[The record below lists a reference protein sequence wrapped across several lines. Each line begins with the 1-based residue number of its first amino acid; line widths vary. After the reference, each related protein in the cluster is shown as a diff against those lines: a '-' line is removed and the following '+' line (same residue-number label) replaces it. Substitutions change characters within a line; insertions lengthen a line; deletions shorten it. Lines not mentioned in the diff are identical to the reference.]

1 MFESGVQLNGN
12 LPTVPYIL
20 YTYIYPHWTR
30 EHSDSVIIHC
40 QGVCSSHSEEIPWT
54 RMEQKNT
61 EKATRVL
68 HFIIGHKSEQQNIAG
83 G

>member
-1 MFESGVQLNGN
+1 MYLSFGGN
-12 LPTVPYIL
+12 TMDQN
-20 YTYIYPHWTR
+20 
-30 EHSDSVIIHC
+30 EA
-40 QGVCSSHSEEIPWT
+40 
-54 RMEQKNT
+54 KKK